1 MCAYIYIY
9 TCADV
14 CVCDM
19 YRGCN
24 VNLLRKSLRSSEYLF
39 SSVSGAELKAHALM
53 LGDTWGG
60 GGQGLTLLCVL
71 GVDLPLP
78 PPPPSENP
86 TNDKPHTPQTLNPKP
101 SSPNPKLQRLPRSG
115 LRQLPEQ
122 AQGSRPLPLLGKP
135 AWLPGFEGSG
145 LGLLG
150 CSRCRV

>member
-1 MCAYIYIY
+1 MC
-9 TCADV
+9 V

-53 LGDTWGG
+53 LGDTWAGG
-60 GGQGLTLLCVL
+60 GGGARLNTFVRF
-71 GVDLPLP
+71 GRGSASAP